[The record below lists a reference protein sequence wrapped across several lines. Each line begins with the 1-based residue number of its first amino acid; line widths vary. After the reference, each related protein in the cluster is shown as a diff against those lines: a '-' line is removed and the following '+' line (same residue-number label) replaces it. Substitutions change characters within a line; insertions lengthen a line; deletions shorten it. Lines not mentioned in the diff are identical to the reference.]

1 MLLKPRLLHKP
12 KNNFGQ
18 DFLPAILLG
27 EGMRA
32 GGLEVKT
39 LLEVECLRV
48 GKSHSSLGITGQYL
62 GEIWN
67 PHQAGQQDTL
77 SRSRCAPAAKRAV
90 QETQTQQGLWER

>member
-1 MLLKPRLLHKP
+1 MLLKPRLPHKP

-39 LLEVECLRV
+39 LLEAECLRV
-48 GKSHSSLGITGQYL
+48 GKSHSSLRITGRYL
-62 GEIWN
+62 AEIWN

>member
-39 LLEVECLRV
+39 LLEVEWA
-48 GKSHSSLGITGQYL
+48 HSPALPSCRTQVLSPREQLG
-62 GEIWN
+62 
-67 PHQAGQQDTL
+67 
-77 SRSRCAPAAKRAV
+77 
-90 QETQTQQGLWER
+90 